1 MKGRINISNINM
13 NKNNIEYDNKC
24 NGEDNL
30 NTILNRNHISN
41 EIKRVLYDIDK
52 NKTNCL
58 CKRGIYLYG
67 NPGSGK
73 TSFVSNVLKEMN
85 YDMIHYNAGDIRNK
99 SVIET
104 ITQHNMSDT
113 NVLSLLQKKTRK
125 IVIVM
130 DEIDGMNNGD
140 KGGIT
145 SLIKLI
151 RPKKTK
157 KQRLE
162 DVTLTPIICI
172 GNYHMDK
179 KIKEL
184 MKVCTSFELKDPT
197 STQVG
202 SLLDKV
208 LLSNASIDSSLK
220 NNLINYIQGD
230 LRKLKVISEI
240 YVNQQNILKTKVI
253 QSIFQPKTYNED
265 SKTITRRL
273 LKTKYMLKSHANFM
287 NETDRTIVGL
297 LWHENVVDQI
307 GTATKYTYDKFSFY
321 EKVLDN
327 VCFADYIDRVTFQKQ
342 IWQFNEMS
350 SLIKTFYNN
359 HIFHEYLKFISHKR
373 SKKTLKKPTSSS
385 KAISNY
391 DENVKGD
398 MTTQENILTTDLSS
412 LTNKQ
417 SNSFV
422 DDEIRFT
429 KVLTKYSTEY
439 NNYMFIQNLC
449 VQMLM
454 DKNDLLTYFLY
465 KRSINTCEEDI
476 CNELEQYSVSKL
488 DVCRMFRYLDKY
500 KYTK

>member
-1 MKGRINISNINM
+1 M
-13 NKNNIEYDNKC
+13 NKKHNDKC
-24 NGEDNL
+24 VENL
-30 NTILNRNHISN
+30 NSILNRDHISN

-52 NKTNCL
+52 NKSNCL

-73 TSFVSNVLKEMN
+73 TSFVANVLKEMN

-197 STQVG
+197 NSQVG
-202 SLLDKV
+202 TLLDHV
-208 LLSNASIDSSLK
+208 LLSNSTIDFSLK

-273 LKTKYMLKSHANFM
+273 LNTKYLLKSHANFM

-307 GTATKYTYDKFSFY
+307 GTAARFTYDKFSFY

-359 HIFHEYLKFISHKR
+359 HIYHEFLKFIKTKKTKKS
-373 SKKTLKKPTSSS
+373 SKKIAASS
-385 KAISNY
+385 KSNQNPS
-391 DENVKGD
+391 D
-398 MTTQENILTTDLSS
+398 TTMGEKLTTNEGLN
-412 LTNKQ
+412 TEIKP
-417 SNSFV
+417 SNCFV

-465 KRSINTCEEDI
+465 KRSKNSCEEEI

-488 DVCRMFRYLDKY
+488 DVSRMFRYLDKY